1 MDMFVFVGMCV
12 FVWLYSSFTII
23 IQWVLLGDIILYK
36 AVSGYN
42 TLTKFHL
49 HHLDQANYKSTEQK
63 QWLPENS
70 EIKRRLSESSYNFK
84 KVKWGRDT
92 SIVQFKQTHSK
103 ARL

>member
-49 HHLDQANYKSTEQK
+49 HHLDQAYYKSTK
-63 QWLPENS
+63 HITVITRKLWNKKTTFR
-70 EIKRRLSESSYNFK
+70 IKL
-84 KVKWGRDT
+84 
-92 SIVQFKQTHSK
+92 
-103 ARL
+103 